1 MKWNLKSLLKNK
13 TTLYVVLFFAV
24 TNLFG
29 YLMTHN
35 YNAVIFMLAVG
46 LVASNFSKNMIV
58 VLGIAIV
65 ATSFFVG
72 SGSIMEGMASDTSSV
87 PGKGKKGKGKKGKG
101 KKGKGKKGTDTEPM
115 RTLNPKRLDD
125 ESDGEDGVVKASDEA
140 EQKGATGSKENSIDY
155 AATLENAYDNLD
167 NLLSS
172 DAINKMGDET
182 VRLGDKQKKL
192 MKNIDKLEPMMMKAT
207 SLMDKFDMDGM
218 MGKMNSMMSKFGGAA
233 PAAAAAASEEEE
245 K

>member
-72 SGSIMEGMASDTSSV
+72 SGSIMEGMAPDTSSV
-87 PGKGKKGKGKKGKG
+87 PGKGKKGKG

>member
-29 YLMTHN
+29 YLMTYN

-58 VLGIAIV
+58 VLGVSIV

-72 SGSIMEGMASDTSSV
+72 SGSIMEGMGVGDKS
-87 PGKGKKGKGKKGKG
+87 GKGKKKKKGKG
-101 KKGKGKKGTDTEPM
+101 QENM
-115 RTLNPKRLDD
+115 RTLKPKRLDA
-125 ESDGEDGVVKASDEA
+125 ESDKDSGVVKASDEA
-140 EQKGATGSKENSIDY
+140 EQKGATGSKETSIDY

-233 PAAAAAASEEEE
+233 PAAEAASEEEE

>member
-72 SGSIMEGMASDTSSV
+72 SGSIMEGMAPDTSSV
-87 PGKGKKGKGKKGKG
+87 LRQDKKKNGKKKNG

-115 RTLNPKRLDD
+115 RTLNPKRLDT
-125 ESDGEDGVVKASDEA
+125 ESDDDGVVKASDEA